1 MRHDCVISPG
11 LPTAIRLWLKAEG
24 RSQASLARLA
34 HLPQG
39 TVNRVCNGAPCT
51 ADKFDALLAVVPCL
65 WTRDHCL
72 LSERPGGAIE
82 PGKKA
87 PKQRAFDKNVW
98 RPIRTPALEAFNGVV
113 GGWC

>member
-1 MRHDCVISPG
+1 MRHDTVISPG
-11 LPTAIRLWLKAEG
+11 LPAAIRAWLKAEG
-24 RSQASLARLA
+24 RSQSSLARLA

-39 TVNRVCNGAPCT
+39 TINRVCNGAPCT
-51 ADKFDALLAVVPCL
+51 ADKYDALLAVVPVL
-65 WTRDHCL
+65 WTTPYCEL
-72 LSERPGGAIE
+72 TERPGGAVE

-98 RPIRTPALEAFNGVV
+98 RPIRTPHLESYCGEV